1 MENLFGSREPTGYIF
16 NDKFD
21 ADKHYEQ
28 EDEINS
34 RISAQDD
41 MYDEDQARKYIGLV
55 DLYRNTSDNMRCMVL
70 NFLGAQLIA
79 QKIIID
85 IVSSGGQMLFDNYLE
100 VKFPEYILEGTNEL
114 CSKVLVSTMIESDEF
129 NMDCHEDDE
138 PVKNKTI

>member
-1 MENLFGSREPTGYIF
+1 
-16 NDKFD
+16 
-21 ADKHYEQ
+21 
-28 EDEINS
+28 
-34 RISAQDD
+34 